1 MEENN
6 SGSSSAFCIQT
17 ILQGGTARKTT
28 TQTTLT
34 VTRTATPATTT
45 ATAPASEWSQKK
57 NLNSSFMCVS
67 QVGSSFQA
75 DIPESFAKYDDVS
88 PYENEDILQW
98 EPEHLD
104 DQTVVDYY
112 DKW

>member
-1 MEENN
+1 
-6 SGSSSAFCIQT
+6 
-17 ILQGGTARKTT
+17 
-28 TQTTLT
+28 
-34 VTRTATPATTT
+34 
-45 ATAPASEWSQKK
+45 
-57 NLNSSFMCVS
+57 MCVS
-67 QVGSSFQA
+67 QVGSSFRA